1 MISHALI
8 AMLIHFSHNGG
19 GRGRGWGPG
28 GFGFGG
34 VGYGYPA
41 VVTTEVI
48 NGVQYQVL
56 PGGQLVA
63 VGASVVGVL

>member
-1 MISHALI
+1 MIAHTLVAL
-8 AMLIHFSHNGG
+8 LIHLSRGG
-19 GRGRGWGPG
+19 GRGPGWGHG

-48 NGVQYQVL
+48 NGVQYEVL

-63 VGASVVGVL
+63 VGTSVVGVL